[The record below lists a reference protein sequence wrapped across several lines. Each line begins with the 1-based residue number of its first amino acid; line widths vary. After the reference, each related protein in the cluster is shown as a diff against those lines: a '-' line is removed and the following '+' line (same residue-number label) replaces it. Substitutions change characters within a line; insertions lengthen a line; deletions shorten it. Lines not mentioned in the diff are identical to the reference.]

1 MKTQT
6 AAEKLEMLEAAL
18 DHLFETSVDE
28 VLREYQDYL
37 DKKQEEE
44 TAPPAAPVDR
54 ETALAYF
61 AAIPEKC
68 RNNEALDTKEEM
80 LKAVSEEDLLTLGQ
94 EQAAT
99 HPDLAKEILSMIEFS
114 IRFKRLL

>member
-1 MKTQT
+1 MKEQT

-18 DHLFETSVDE
+18 DHFFETNVEE

-37 DKKQEEE
+37 KKKQDKEN
-44 TAPPAAPVDR
+44 AGPADR

-68 RNNEALDTKEEM
+68 RNDEALETKEEM
-80 LKAVSEEDLLTLGQ
+80 LKAVSEEDLLALGR
-94 EQAAT
+94 EQAAA
-99 HPDLAKEILSMIEFS
+99 HPDLAKEILSMIEFC